1 MTKLVRIPSV
11 LAVCGGAVAAL
22 IATAADAAPLA
33 AEVTANV
40 GVAQD
45 RSAGGGTSQTEPA
58 AATLQEIV
66 VTAEK
71 RSESVQKAPPPSQ
84 PLAVGPSRSTALP
97 VLAGW
102 RPSSLAW
109 RSGLRAR

>member
-71 RSESVQKAPPPSQ
+71 RSESVQKAPAAITARPTP
-84 PLAVGPSRSTALP
+84 GPSAVFIDPPRTFGVRVATK
-97 VLAGW
+97 W
-102 RPSSLAW
+102 
-109 RSGLRAR
+109 